1 MNTLLNTLLTTLS
14 LSCSSGSLS
23 LCALSS
29 LSHNKSSAEARDPVL
44 TVEIDGDNGEGE
56 SGDPSP
62 KSSLIERGDVAV
74 EISGGIGDGELTGRI
89 SNIGGNE
96 DDGGFRLSIRIS
108 NSLLEAIS
116 GRGDVAVEISGSIG
130 DGELTGR
137 VSNIGGNEDDG
148 GFRLSIRIS
157 NSLLE
162 AITGRGG
169 GTSTFSIFA
178 MVNGYGVLTWSSKD
192 GICFIFGS
200 LSATELYISASHD
213 CTSV

>member
-56 SGDPSP
+56 SGDPR
-62 KSSLIERGDVAV
+62 KSSLIESGDVAV

-96 DDGGFRLSIRIS
+96 DDGGFRVSTRIS
-108 NSLLEAIS
+108 NSLLGREAIS
-116 GRGDVAVEISGSIG
+116 GRGGVAVEISGSIG

-148 GFRLSIRIS
+148 EFRLSIRIS
-157 NSLLE
+157 NSLL
-162 AITGRGG
+162 GRGG
-169 GTSTFSIFA
+169 GTSTFSICA
-178 MVNGYGVLTWSSKD
+178 MLNGYGVLTWSSKD

-200 LSATELYISASHD
+200 LSATELYISVSHD